1 MSSRANT
8 RKRARTGSISATNND
23 GGAHNPV
30 EQESVA
36 RKRDEEFW
44 YPDGSIILVA
54 GDVEFR
60 VYKGILA
67 KHSPVFE
74 DMFSLPQPSDPT
86 SSASPAQDV
95 CPVVHLS
102 DSPEDLRHVLRAYMP
117 TGGPRYLS
125 VACKVSAKL
134 TLARSVFFSKEP
146 PGYSY
151 DAISAAVRLGHKYQ
165 MSDLLDNAIDYLKA
179 YYPIDFDAWYA
190 YQQYGPPSF
199 KMAHHIGLVN
209 LARLVDDAELL
220 IMALL
225 VCCTIDDTDIIHGF
239 AREDGA
245 REQLALSDIGLCFVA
260 RARLTAASV
269 QIMLRVCRPEVSAA
283 CKTERVCS
291 AGFDSV
297 LMALEAIEDPAVI
310 ANPDPGFDAIGFD
323 DAFCAAGVCVHCKEM
338 VKERNLR
345 ERKAAWKKLPAI
357 FGIELPK
364 VADEG
369 QAAGNAAPA

>member
-1 MSSRANT
+1 MSTRANT

-30 EQESVA
+30 EPEFVA

-54 GDVEFR
+54 GDIEFR

-86 SSASPAQDV
+86 SSASSAQEV

-117 TGGPRYLS
+117 TGGP
-125 VACKVSAKL
+125 
-134 TLARSVFFSKEP
+134 SVFFSKEP

-165 MSDLLDNAIDYLKA
+165 MSDLLDNALDYLKA
-179 YYPIDFDAWYA
+179 YYPIDFDKWYA
-190 YQQYGPPSF
+190 YKKYGPPSF
-199 KMAHHIGLVN
+199 TMAHHIGLVN

-239 AREDGA
+239 EREDGS
-245 REQLALSDIGLCFVA
+245 REQLALGDIGLCYIA
-260 RARLTAASV
+260 RARLTAVSV
-269 QIMLRVCRPEVSAA
+269 QIMLRICHPEVADA
-283 CKTERVCS
+283 CKTERACS
-291 AGFDSV
+291 LGFESV
-297 LMALEAIEDPAVI
+297 LIALEAIDDPSVI
-310 ANPDPGFDAIGFD
+310 TNPDPGFDAIGFD
-323 DAFCAAGVCVHCKEM
+323 DAFRAAGVCAQCKEM

-345 ERKAAWKKLPAI
+345 ERKAAWEKLPEI

-364 VADEG
+364 AADEG
-369 QAAGNAAPA
+369 QAAGNATPP

>member
-1 MSSRANT
+1 MSTRSNT
-8 RKRARTGSISATNND
+8 RKRARTGSIAATSND
-23 GGAHNPV
+23 GGAQNRA
-30 EQESVA
+30 ESEGVA

-60 VYKGILA
+60 VFKGILA
-67 KHSPVFE
+67 KHSPVFR

-86 SSASPAQDV
+86 SSASSAQDV

-102 DSPEDLRHVLRAYMP
+102 DSAEDLRHVLRAYMP

-125 VACKVSAKL
+125 VACMVSAEL
-134 TLARSVFFSKEP
+134 TIAHSVFFSKEP
-146 PGYSY
+146 VGYSY

-165 MSDLLDNAIDYLKA
+165 MSDLLDNALDYLKA
-179 YYPIDFDAWYA
+179 YYPIDFDKWYA
-190 YQQYGPPSF
+190 YKQYGPPSF
-199 KMAHHIGLVN
+199 TMAHHIGLVN

-220 IMALL
+220 LMALL

-239 AREDGA
+239 EREDGS
-245 REQLALSDIGLCFVA
+245 REQLTLGDIGLCYVA
-260 RARLTAASV
+260 RSRLTAASV

-283 CKTERVCS
+283 CQTERACS
-291 AGFDSV
+291 LGFESV
-297 LMALEAIEDPAVI
+297 LIALEAIDDPSVI
-310 ANPDPGFDAIGFD
+310 TNPDPGFDAVGFD
-323 DAFCAAGVCVHCKEM
+323 DAFRAAGVCAQCKEM

-345 ERKAAWKKLPAI
+345 ERKAAWKKLPEI
-357 FGIELPK
+357 FGINLPK
-364 VADEG
+364 VADDG